1 MGKIESGK
9 IVLNEDRFS
18 FPEFVNGVIAIVQPQ
33 ARAKNLSLDITV
45 GTIQQETVIGD
56 SMRMNQALINLVSN
70 ALKYTP
76 DGGCVGLRVREIP
89 SFAKGRGQYEFI
101 VTDNGIGMPED
112 FIPHVFEPF
121 SRAEGVPVSYTH
133 LDGYKRQVP

>member
-45 GTIQQETVIGD
+45 GTIQ
-56 SMRMNQALINLVSN
+56 
-70 ALKYTP
+70 
-76 DGGCVGLRVREIP
+76 
-89 SFAKGRGQYEFI
+89 
-101 VTDNGIGMPED
+101 
-112 FIPHVFEPF
+112 
-121 SRAEGVPVSYTH
+121 
-133 LDGYKRQVP
+133 